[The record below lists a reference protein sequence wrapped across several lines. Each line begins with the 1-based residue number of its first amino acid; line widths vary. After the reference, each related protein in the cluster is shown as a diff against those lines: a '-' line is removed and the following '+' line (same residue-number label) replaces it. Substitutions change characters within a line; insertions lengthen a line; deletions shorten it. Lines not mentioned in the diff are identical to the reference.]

1 MNRFEDFKRVINNS
15 EFNRNK
21 KSSNKNNKKNEPKEI
36 NVESFEIVS

>member
-21 KSSNKNNKKNEPKEI
+21 SSNKNTKKNEPKEI